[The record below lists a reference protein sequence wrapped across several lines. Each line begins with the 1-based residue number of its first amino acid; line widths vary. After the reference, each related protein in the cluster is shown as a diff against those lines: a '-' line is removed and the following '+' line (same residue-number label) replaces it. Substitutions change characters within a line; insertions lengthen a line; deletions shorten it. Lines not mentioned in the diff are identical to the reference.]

1 MVFFFSITTCLTL
14 RGERSRTLLL
24 FSKFDLATSH
34 ILVFFFFFALSKGRD
49 SHTHIQQ
56 KKKKEEEGAVTVSP
70 FLQFIP
76 PSRFLPHI
84 FLLCFFFFIYMVAV
98 CFPSSFFFFCPLLS
112 PSLPF
117 LFRFTVSFLFL
128 SLSLCVFFF
137 FLRETWRTRMWQVF
151 YLEKKKGAK
160 YQESESACIFFL
172 FVCLSVLTQVLLT
185 LPFFRM

>member
-1 MVFFFSITTCLTL
+1 
-14 RGERSRTLLL
+14 
-24 FSKFDLATSH
+24 
-34 ILVFFFFFALSKGRD
+34 
-49 SHTHIQQ
+49 
-56 KKKKEEEGAVTVSP
+56 
-70 FLQFIP
+70 
-76 PSRFLPHI
+76 
-84 FLLCFFFFIYMVAV
+84 MVAV
-98 CFPSSFFFFCPLLS
+98 CLPSSFFFFCPLLS

-117 LFRFTVSFLFL
+117 LFRFTVSFLFFSL
-128 SLSLCVFFF
+128 SLSVFFF

>member
-1 MVFFFSITTCLTL
+1 MSTL
-14 RGERSRTLLL
+14 
-24 FSKFDLATSH
+24 
-34 ILVFFFFFALSKGRD
+34 
-49 SHTHIQQ
+49 
-56 KKKKEEEGAVTVSP
+56 
-70 FLQFIP
+70 LQFIP

-84 FLLCFFFFIYMVAV
+84 FLLCFIYIYGSGLSPFFLFFFLSIVV
-98 CFPSSFFFFCPLLS
+98 TFPSF
-112 PSLPF
+112 SLPF
-117 LFRFTVSFLFL
+117 HGFFFVFL
-128 SLSLCVFFF
+128 SLSLCVFF